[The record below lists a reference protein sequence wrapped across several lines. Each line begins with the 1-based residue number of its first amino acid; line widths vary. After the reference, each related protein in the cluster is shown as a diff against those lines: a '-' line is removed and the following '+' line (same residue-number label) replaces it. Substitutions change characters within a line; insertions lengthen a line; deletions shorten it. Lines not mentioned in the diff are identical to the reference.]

1 MRTLSRAVLLGAV
14 IVVFLSANV
23 LARGGGGGHGGHGS
37 GSSHSSPGTG
47 SSHSSTSVRGYTR
60 KDGTHVAPHQRSKA
74 DGDFKNNWS
83 TKGNQNPN
91 TGKEGTRQT
100 PPQRP

>member
-1 MRTLSRAVLLGAV
+1 MKTLNRAVLIGAV
-14 IVVFLSANV
+14 IASFLSADV
-23 LARGGGGGHGGHGS
+23 MARVGGGGRNS
-37 GSSHSSPGTG
+37 GSSHYSPSTG
-47 SSHSSTSVRGYTR
+47 SSHSATNVRGYTR
-60 KDGTHVAPHQRSKA
+60 KDGTYVAPHQRSTR

>member
-1 MRTLSRAVLLGAV
+1 MKTLNRAVLISAV
-14 IVVFLSANV
+14 IASFLSADV
-23 LARGGGGGHGGHGS
+23 MARGGGGGRSSGG
-37 GSSHSSPGTG
+37 SHYSPGTG

-60 KDGTHVAPHQRSKA
+60 KDGTYVAPHKRSTA

>member
-1 MRTLSRAVLLGAV
+1 MKRIAFAAVLLSLSTSA
-14 IVVFLSANV
+14 VFLSANV
-23 LARGGGGGHGGHGS
+23 LARSGGGGHS
-37 GSSHSSPGTG
+37 SSSSHYSPGTG

-60 KDGTHVAPHQRSKA
+60 KDGTYVAPHQRSKP

-83 TKGNQNPN
+83 TKGNQNPY
-91 TGKEGTRQT
+91 TGKEGTRQS